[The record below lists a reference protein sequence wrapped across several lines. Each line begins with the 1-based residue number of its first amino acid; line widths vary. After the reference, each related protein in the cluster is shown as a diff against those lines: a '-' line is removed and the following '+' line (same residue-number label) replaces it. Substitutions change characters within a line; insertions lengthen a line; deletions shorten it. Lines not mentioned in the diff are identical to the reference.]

1 MIAEQDNFL
10 TDTIWNV
17 DVLKGQS
24 TQIDFVL
31 TPEQ

>member
-31 TPEQ
+31 TPEP